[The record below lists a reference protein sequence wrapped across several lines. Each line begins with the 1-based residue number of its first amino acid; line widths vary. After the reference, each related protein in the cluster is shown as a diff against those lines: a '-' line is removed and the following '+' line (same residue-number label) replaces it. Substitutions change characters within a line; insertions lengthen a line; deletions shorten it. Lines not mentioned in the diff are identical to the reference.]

1 MNNINPIFEALSY
14 VDDRH
19 ISAERKKSIPKK
31 LRITLIAAAITATV
45 ALLAGFTAAV
55 RGNFTLGFSDKE
67 SASHSFNLNITSQE
81 FTIPEEYKPQD
92 GTPVFMGKAD
102 MPPRELFEKFGITPP
117 INDNF
122 IDGEKPVDIQVT
134 EYSDDDAEID
144 FEYEM
149 YDKNIAENVRFKLK
163 YISNIENNTYNMNH
177 GLLPGEP
184 SEVITLNNGSLCL
197 VTAWRTVFSINGA
210 YCEIKL
216 PYDFDLP
223 DNYDEM
229 SEDEQRQIIA
239 EEIKAMPGIETV
251 KQVLKDLAV
260 IDS

>member
-19 ISAERKKSIPKK
+19 IPAERKKSIPKK
-31 LRITLIAAAITATV
+31 LRITLIAAAVTAAV
-45 ALLAGFTAAV
+45 GLLAGFTAAV

-67 SASHSFNLNITSQE
+67 SASHSFDLNITSQK
-81 FTIPEEYKPQD
+81 FTIPEEYRPQD

-117 INDNF
+117 TNDNF
-122 IDGEKPVDIQVT
+122 IDGEKPVDIQVI
-134 EYSDDDAEID
+134 EYSEDDAEID
-144 FEYEM
+144 FKYEM

-184 SEVITLNNGSLCL
+184 SEVITLNNDSLCM
-197 VTAWRTVFSINGA
+197 VTAWRAIFSINGA
-210 YCEIKL
+210 YCEINL

-223 DNYDEM
+223 DNIGEM
-229 SEDEQRQIIA
+229 SEKEQRQIVK
-239 EEIKAMPGIETV
+239 EMIKAMPGTEKV
-251 KQVLKDLAV
+251 KQVLVDLELL
-260 IDS
+260 